1 MKPCADD
8 DLDRVGRVH
17 YLEYGVVD
25 EGVDAAG
32 MGFG

>member
-1 MKPCADD
+1 MKPRADD
-8 DLDRVGRVH
+8 DLDRVERVH

-25 EGVDAAG
+25 EDADAAG